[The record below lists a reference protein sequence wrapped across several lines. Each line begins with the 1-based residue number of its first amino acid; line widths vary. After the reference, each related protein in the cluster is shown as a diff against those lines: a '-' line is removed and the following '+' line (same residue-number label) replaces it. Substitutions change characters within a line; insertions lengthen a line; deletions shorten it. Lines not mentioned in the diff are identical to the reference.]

1 MSDYADQVDDLILPE
16 PIGLQPEWLASP
28 KPRKVLRVGRR
39 GTKTRFALL
48 AATVGHG
55 DGKDGAKLLPG
66 ILEGGDVVWVAQD
79 YPNLLRVAWKE
90 ELKPRFGHLSWATLS
105 EQHHTVSIPKLGTL
119 HLISAE
125 AIDGIRGM
133 GKNVRGIIVD
143 EAAHLDLEGALLDV
157 LLPVCLDNNGWLV
170 LMSTTNA
177 GPDGN
182 SAKRVPSYFN
192 LICEQIRAGQRSEDW
207 VEFTGTAFDN
217 PTISPQAIRELI
229 EEYPPD
235 SPKLKQEVF
244 AELLVAG
251 VGLALPKIDRAHHIV
266 PRYAIPSHWTQFG
279 ALDWGFNHPWVFGWY
294 AGDEDGNIVKVDT
307 IWGRE
312 DLPDEIAT
320 TIRQSGAPI
329 THARFVIHAGH
340 DIFTHK
346 GRAIGFK
353 GPTIAEKL
361 RLQGLKVIEA
371 SISRVLGLDNLRAYT
386 DWADPS
392 PEHPHGK
399 TSRFTMMETA
409 GNLRCLAQLQSMQ
422 IDPKDMEDAL
432 KIDADSAGRGGDDSY
447 DETRYGLMSRPILAK
462 AIHVQTLAQDRS
474 LGYDYDKHQV
484 KQRPSAEEEVAKIID
499 RALPQS
505 PTVNRYRVPRR

>member
-1 MSDYADQVDDLILPE
+1 MSDDLILPE
-16 PIGLQPEWLASP
+16 PIGLQPEWLESP
-28 KPRKVLRVGRR
+28 KSRKVCRIGRR
-39 GTKTRFALL
+39 GSKTRFALI
-48 AATVGHG
+48 AAIAGHG
-55 DGKDGAKLLPG
+55 PGEDGKRMFPG
-66 ILEGGDVVWVAQD
+66 IAEGVDVVWVAQD
-79 YPNLLRVAWKE
+79 YPNLIRVVWQE
-90 ELKPRFGHLSWATLS
+90 ELIPRMDHLSWCTLHKSAPYTAT
-105 EQHHTVSIPKLGTL
+105 INGKGTL
-119 HLISAE
+119 HLVSAE
-125 AIDGIRGM
+125 AINGIRGL
-133 GKNVRGIIVD
+133 GKKVGGVIID
-143 EAAHLDLEGALLDV
+143 EAAWLDLEAALQDVILAILLD
-157 LLPVCLDNNGWLV
+157 NGGWLII
-170 LMSTTNA
+170 MSTTNA

-182 SAKRVPSYFN
+182 TLKRLPSYFN
-192 LICEQIRAGQRSEDW
+192 IICAQIRAGERSDEW
-207 VEFTGTAFDN
+207 VEFYGTAFDN
-217 PTISPQAIRELI
+217 PVISDQAIRDLI
-229 EEYPPD
+229 AEYPAD
-235 SPKLKQEVF
+235 SPKLKQEVY
-244 AELLVAG
+244 AELLIAG
-251 VGLALPKIDRAHHIV
+251 VGLALPKLDRAHHIV

-294 AGDEDGNIVKVDT
+294 ACDEDGGIVKVDT
-307 IWGRE
+307 LWGRE

-329 THARFVIHAGH
+329 SQPRFVIHAGH

-386 DWADPS
+386 DWADPN

-399 TSRFTMMETA
+399 APRFTMMETA

-447 DETRYGLMSRPILAK
+447 DETRYGLMSRPIVAK
-462 AIHVQTLAQDRS
+462 AIQIASVAQDRS
-474 LGYDYDKHQV
+474 PGYDYEKHQV
-484 KQRPSAEEEVAKIID
+484 KQRPSADEEVAKIID
-499 RALPQS
+499 RSLPQS